1 MDLRVTR
8 LLTGRL
14 VSVLDVSSTILAGL
28 TLAQVAN
35 AITLRTS
42 SILFGATIIT
52 LSVGT
57 VSMQKQNP
65 LVVSLKTV
73 TESDLGTEELLRR
86 KLQFVTELST
96 GQTRN
101 VRSLGYRIALRLF
114 RDWFD
119 MLNSMSVFNE
129 DVMEDMYSNAALW
142 LANNFPDVCT
152 YDEAYRS
159 ILA

>member
-1 MDLRVTR
+1 MSLKVTH

-28 TLAQVAN
+28 TLVLAASVT
-35 AITLRTS
+35 TLRTS
-42 SILFGATIIT
+42 SILSGATTIT

-57 VSMQKQNP
+57 VSMQRQAP

-101 VRSLGYRIALRLF
+101 VRSLDYDKALLLF
-114 RDWFD
+114 RAWFD
-119 MLNSMSVFNE
+119 MLNSMGIFNE
-129 DVMEDMYSNAALW
+129 DVMEDMYANAALY
-142 LANNFPDVCT
+142 LVNTFPDSCT
-152 YDEAYRS
+152 YGDAHKD